1 MALKK
6 QIERAQNGYRALF
19 ADGYHRISELQFDRD
34 NGRVR
39 VRVSAFA
46 DAAARFFGDNPQAQ
60 LNYRMF
66 DSWFDFSL
74 PVDDM
79 EGEPDNLIAWAYAQ
93 LKLDERFTGA
103 EDC

>member
-6 QIERAQNGYRALF
+6 QIERAQNNYRALF
-19 ADGYHRISELQFDRD
+19 ANGYHRISELQFDRD

-46 DAAARFFGDNPQAQ
+46 DEDARLFGENIQDQ
-60 LNYRMF
+60 LNHRMY
-66 DSWFDFSL
+66 DSWFDLAL

-79 EGEPDNLIAWAYAQ
+79 EGEPDNLVAWVYVQ
-93 LKLDERFTGA
+93 LKLDDRFSGA